1 MNNFVTIGG
10 NKMKKIIVCI
20 FAALIS
26 ISTHIDVVYAG
37 AATMTNKGTNPAAKA
52 TEQQAKAEATTNKE
66 KKAAQQNNPNASDS
80 KKKIDTKDAYNK
92 AVNERNEIKK
102 KNIEENKKNEAAN
115 KAATGKEEETKE
127 ETNKED
133 KDTDTS
139 KDKANATLEAAS
151 MASMGLGA
159 MEAAQAL
166 SEKKSDAAAET
177 DMTAYL
183 ATMRCEW
190 GKGGTSKLSTEDID
204 VGAGNELINYASE
217 YKTLAARLK
226 KTKSALNLTPG
237 IESEEILDKASAG
250 LYEYTPAERSSGA
263 YASLSKALRDEN
275 SIDAQKWA
283 EQKDTTKKR
292 LIAGAAVAG
301 AGLVASVVGN
311 QIINKDGNR
320 KTASTAENIATLT
333 DNNYFKEYLDE

>member
-1 MNNFVTIGG
+1 
-10 NKMKKIIVCI
+10 MKKIIVCI

-52 TEQQAKAEATTNKE
+52 TEKWAKAEATINKE
-66 KKAAQQNNPNASDS
+66 KKAARQNNPDASDS

-115 KAATGKEEETKE
+115 KVATDKEEKTKE

-133 KDTDTS
+133 KDTDTK

-183 ATMRCEW
+183 ATMRCDY
-190 GKGGTSKLSTEDID
+190 GRGNTYKLGEEEID
-204 VGAGNELINYASE
+204 VGGGNELINYVTE
-217 YKTLAARLK
+217 YKTLASRLQ
-226 KTKSALNLTPG
+226 KTKTALKMTPG
-237 IESEEILDKASAG
+237 IESEKILDKAESN
-250 LYEYTPAERSSGA
+250 LYT
-263 YASLSKALRDEN
+263 YAPPQKVQSTFGSLANALRDEN
-275 SIDAQKWA
+275 SEDAQKWA
-283 EQKDTTKKR
+283 EQKDKTQKR
-292 LIAGAAVAG
+292 LIVGASVAA
-301 AGLVASVVGN
+301 AGLV
-311 QIINKDGNR
+311 
-320 KTASTAENIATLT
+320 TAVTTNLTLGKKLRDAKRAEQDNTGIGDAKIF
-333 DNNYFKEYLDE
+333 DNND